1 MSGWPPATV
10 GRPVAVEASL
20 RCRSERPAADRRRDF
35 GNESRED
42 GRGHGQFASEVRR
55 RARQGQGVGNLAHA
69 RNGVKHNIACP
80 AARFPTTAPLHCN
93 TGPDVGH
100 PAHSTSRA
108 GPARGLTPEN
118 VLHYIASP

>member
-1 MSGWPPATV
+1 MSGRPPATV
-10 GRPVAVEASL
+10 GWPVAVEASL
-20 RCRSERPAADRRRDF
+20 RCRSERQAGDRRRDF

-69 RNGVKHNIACP
+69 RNGVKHNIAYP
-80 AARFPTTAPLHCN
+80 ATRFPNAAALHCN
-93 TGPDVGH
+93 TGPDLGH
-100 PAHSTSRA
+100 PARSMSRL
-108 GPARGLTPEN
+108 GPARRLTPEN